1 MRVRRIRSRSSRSRS
16 LFRFRSLSAAFL
28 LCSAS
33 RADGPTF
40 LAAAGLNRLGK
51 AEHIDALLD
60 PAEMLPAAGQ
70 GAIAVQCRADDMVL
84 LALLSMVNDPAAAA
98 EVRAERAVLAELVRR
113 CTAAGFR
120 QMVAVIGHPGNPASL
135 ALHQGLGFT
144 HAGEF
149 KAIGYKFGRWID
161 AIMLQRSL
169 GEGSSTA
176 PED

>member
-1 MRVRRIRSRSSRSRS
+1 
-16 LFRFRSLSAAFL
+16 
-28 LCSAS
+28 
-33 RADGPTF
+33 
-40 LAAAGLNRLGK
+40 
-51 AEHIDALLD
+51 
-60 PAEMLPAAGQ
+60 
-70 GAIAVQCRADDMVL
+70 
-84 LALLSMVNDPAAAA
+84 
-98 EVRAERAVLAELVRR
+98 VLAELVRR